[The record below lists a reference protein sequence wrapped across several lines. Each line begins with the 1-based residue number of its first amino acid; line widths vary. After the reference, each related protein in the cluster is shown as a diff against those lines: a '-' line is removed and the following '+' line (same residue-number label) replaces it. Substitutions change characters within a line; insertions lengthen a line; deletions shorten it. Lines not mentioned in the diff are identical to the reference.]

1 MNGAG
6 SDGSPPV
13 LLHAPTYVMPE
24 PQMLIPYSREK
35 FDTETGDLTD
45 QQTRERM
52 RRFLDVLVQ
61 WTNRLS
67 TREPA

>member
-1 MNGAG
+1 
-6 SDGSPPV
+6 
-13 LLHAPTYVMPE
+13 
-24 PQMLIPYSREK
+24 MLIPYSREK

-52 RRFLDVLVQ
+52 RRFFDALVQ

-67 TREPA
+67 TREPAWDT